1 MPDSAGF
8 LSGELWVRS
17 VTRAV
22 AEVVDFMAA
31 EVVVAAGVEVDVEA
45 I

>member
-1 MPDSAGF
+1 MPDQQDF
-8 LSGELWVRS
+8 FQGELWVRS

-22 AEVVDFMAA
+22 GGVVDFMAA
-31 EVVVAAGVEVDVEA
+31 EVVVAEVDVEA